1 MIYCFCKNF
10 YIHLRSEHHVFIKL
24 YSCMRTFNV
33 IGGYYMNRHRLGF
46 IAGLLLLAGCSNNDF
61 TDDGNIIPD
70 GQKKTISSITAV
82 MDEADTRAQLVE
94 GHKVAWDQ
102 GDYMMVY
109 SDLDEWDGRQYDLVS
124 GAGTSTGSFEG
135 DEMPGTIFYAFTGGN
150 PFRYDREKQEISF
163 YWIQEV
169 IVGGEP
175 SSIKRNIPM
184 FAVSTDSN
192 MTFKQLTGIL
202 HFQVE
207 GTGSLVSAEICDNDG
222 ELIPESYTIGFKSE
236 DITLQPFLG
245 NGDEPVYYDSFGGNV
260 KTSEGYVA
268 LSETEPVDIYF
279 VLPSC
284 ISYENGFTLKLG
296 VGDDTGNNVETVE
309 KKFNKPFTVE
319 RGVVANFP
327 TFNATTYTE
336 EENKIAL
343 AGRWTLEE
351 QSGYNPN
358 VSGYTAYYTYSVRYS
373 VNHDVIYN
381 PKEVMYKFYFEDD
394 EVAANRVEI
403 ETGWMAFE
411 GDEPSLGQFHYIED
425 FTVHFFWKDGYEGG
439 YMAGNEGGEYYLEI
453 SNGKGI
459 RFMEKGTAHEAPL
472 HFRPRNEELYGNQVT
487 KVYFRFSEEEDGVGS
502 LSGLGTA
509 LYPVNSHC
517 TYSEDG
523 WKLYFHNFTTDSDN
537 AMAKYVKKMT
547 ITLDAA
553 LDDADKCPEYNG
565 SNILVNISANPFGVT
580 FENKSSHLSINHD
593 TDGKIVVKLD
603 GQLVSKIDGSE
614 YNYSLEW
621 LGNMPKM

>member
-1 MIYCFCKNF
+1 
-10 YIHLRSEHHVFIKL
+10 
-24 YSCMRTFNV
+24 
-33 IGGYYMNRHRLGF
+33 MNRHRLGF

-94 GHKVAWDQ
+94 GHKVVWQAD
-102 GDYMMVY
+102 DVISVF
-109 SDLDEWDGRQYDLVS
+109 SDDVDNGYVRAYKISS
-124 GAGTSTGSFEG
+124 GVGTSSGTFTG
-135 DEMPGTIFYAFTGGN
+135 DEITGTQFYALHPNNNFSL
-150 PFRYDREKQEISF
+150 DQKKQEISF
-163 YWIQEV
+163 DWINDIIFGNETV
-169 IVGGEP
+169 D
-175 SSIKRNIPM
+175 SSRNYIPM
-184 FAVSTDSN
+184 FAKGTGSKLA
-192 MTFKQLTGIL
+192 FKQLGGIL
-202 HFQVE
+202 HFSVIGE
-207 GTGSLVSAEICDNDG
+207 GDLEEVSLKGNNEEKFYDF
-222 ELIPESYTIGFKSE
+222 YTVNYATENIVLK
-236 DITLQPFLG
+236 PF
-245 NGDEPVYYDSFGGNV
+245 DETNYD
-260 KTSEGYVA
+260 TSIDYKLPTPIK
-268 LSETEPVDIYF
+268 LSTTKPLDIYF
-279 VLPSC
+279 VVPSG
-284 ISYENGFTLKLG
+284 IEFTKGITLTVNGI
-296 VGDDTGNNVETVE
+296 E
-309 KKFNKPFTVE
+309 KKTEQTVTVE

-351 QSGYNPN
+351 QSGYNPK

-373 VNHDVIYN
+373 VNNDVIYN

-411 GDEPSLGQFHYIED
+411 GDEPSLGQFSYIED

-453 SNGKGI
+453 SNGEGI

-472 HFRPRNEELYGNQVT
+472 HFRPRNEELYDKIGVT
-487 KVYFRFSEEEDGVGS
+487 KAYFRFSEEEDGAGS

-565 SNILVNISANPFGVT
+565 SNILVNISANPYGVT
-580 FENKSSHLSINHD
+580 FENKSSHLSINHA

-621 LGNMPKM
+621 LGNIPKM